1 MDKKICTVLFLI
13 FAGVAEIVTSGCL
26 EDDVL
31 ERFLYTKKGKYSK
44 TNDENYLEFLV
55 IGKSVSWHEAQ
66 AYCPSYEIKKAS
78 RLTSQNVV
86 PEARIAFDFSAE
98 DKKKVSH
105 TGSKLAVV
113 DDMEIKNWLAGMLS
127 ESNYLYDGLWIGGYK
142 KKSAANWTW
151 IGEKSDEDSI
161 IPQSVLNQNY
171 PSWLGNVNQEP
182 SEQNCLLFN
191 RLGHDMPVFLPE
203 NCYLR
208 RPFICV
214 RVGRKKEENLVEQ
227 VGNTTVD
234 GYQYTLY
241 GTVNKQNPNNFNQL
255 GIRKLNGGGI
265 KWKTARLECRIRGQQ
280 LATVLTNEAA
290 SAIAEVMLKS
300 RPSMESAWLGG
311 WSLDGSEWTWI
322 TSGTSLSSKK
332 SSATSYPPWL
342 ESRPIIYENKFGD
355 EGLGRENIAEPRANF
370 EDQDRD
376 IMLNDKTL
384 QFSAK
389 KMNWNEGDKHC
400 KNKNGHIGSIYD
412 SKTLSIVLSKMTELS
427 LDHLWIGGH
436 TKKFGNEWKWVDEK
450 DKVLSRKGV
459 GITSS
464 WCLQSDK
471 SGSLLKA
478 DPETCLNLDREG
490 HGLPLFYGLPC
501 DLVQQH
507 VLCHIRNFA
516 KNSSIESENIDSAL
530 NNDNVNHLENNNEE
544 IAPRFFMLE
553 TKDKTIKSDLS
564 SQLEVNKGNQE
575 ENNISTTII
584 YDNGDM
590 NVTEKYFSSQK
601 IIGETTNNSETS
613 TLDSLI
619 EPL

>member
-300 RPSMESAWLGG
+300 RP
-311 WSLDGSEWTWI
+311 
-322 TSGTSLSSKK
+322 
-332 SSATSYPPWL
+332 Y
-342 ESRPIIYENKFGD
+342 
-355 EGLGRENIAEPRANF
+355 IAEPRANF